1 MPEMKAL
8 LVYPKYPDTFWS
20 FKSILKFISRKAVFP
35 PLGLLT
41 VGAMMPDEWD
51 KKLIDMNVN
60 ELKDED
66 ILWADMVFLSA
77 MFVQQES
84 ARDVV
89 NRCKALGR
97 KIVAGGPLFTTGMD
111 KFKDIE
117 HILPYETEHTFP
129 QFLRDLEAG
138 EPKPVYF
145 PETRPEI
152 TETPIPRWSLIK
164 LKDYAT
170 MSIQFSRGCPFNCEF
185 CDIVVINGRKVR
197 SKSTEQMIREFD
209 ALYKSG
215 WKDSIFIVDD
225 NFIGNK
231 VNVKHFLPELIKWQE
246 ERNYPFKLFTQAST
260 NLADDEELMELMS
273 VSNFFKVFLGIET
286 PSVDS
291 LKECSKLQNATRD
304 LESSVKV
311 IHQHGMQVMGGFIVG
326 FDSDTESIFETQKRF
341 IQQIGVVAAM
351 VGILTAMPETRLW
364 KRLKKEGRLLGDT
377 TGDVDGTCNFI
388 PKMDK
393 DKLVAGYRQLLATIY
408 SPAAYYK
415 RINVFIKN
423 YKHTVRGPIGKDD
436 IMALLKSTWEIGV
449 LSKARLHYWLLLLR
463 TTLTK
468 ASAVPV
474 AIELAIYGEHFQQFA
489 RNVPYSLPSGQEP
502 SAEAGN
508 G

>member
-1 MPEMKAL
+1 MKAL
-8 LVYPKYPDTFWS
+8 LVYPTFPETFWS
-20 FKSILKFISRKAVFP
+20 FKSILKFISRKAAFP

-41 VGAMMPDEWD
+41 VAAMMPDDWD
-51 KKLIDMNVN
+51 MKLVDMNVK
-60 ELKDED
+60 ELREED
-66 ILWADMVFLSA
+66 LLWADVVFLSA
-77 MFVQQES
+77 MFVQSES
-84 ARDVV
+84 AREVV
-89 NRCKALGR
+89 DWCKALG
-97 KIVAGGPLFTTGMD
+97 KKTVAGGPLFTTGMD
-111 KFKDIE
+111 KFKDID
-117 HILPYETEHTFP
+117 HILPYETENTFP

-138 EPKPVYF
+138 DPKPVYY
-145 PETRPEI
+145 PAERPEI
-152 TETPIPRWSLIK
+152 TQTPVPRWSLIN

-170 MSIQFSRGCPFNCEF
+170 MAIQFSRGCPFNCEF

-197 SKSTEQMIREFD
+197 TKSTEQMLGEFD
-209 ALYKSG
+209 ALQAHG
-215 WKDSIFIVDD
+215 WKDSVFVVDD

-231 VNVKHFLPELIKWQE
+231 ANVKRFLPELIEWQK

-260 NLADDEELMELMS
+260 NLADDEELMRMMS
-273 VSNFFKVFLGIET
+273 VANFFKVFLGIET

-291 LKECSKLQNATRD
+291 LKECSKLQNASRD

-351 VGILTAMPETRLW
+351 VGILTAMPQTRLW
-364 KRLKKEGRLLGDT
+364 KRLKEEGRLLHDS

-388 PKMDK
+388 PKMDR
-393 DKLVAGYRQLLATIY
+393 DTLLSGYRQLLSTIY
-408 SPAAYYK
+408 SPRAYYK

-423 YKHTVRGPIGKDD
+423 YQHTVRGPIGKDD
-436 IMALLKSTWEIGV
+436 IKALFKSVWEIGI
-449 LSKARLHYWLLLLR
+449 LSRARVHYWLLILR

-474 AIELAIYGEHFQQFA
+474 AIELAIYGEHFQHFA
-489 RNVPYSLPSGQEP
+489 RKVTCTLPSGQES
-502 SAEAGN
+502 SAKAGS